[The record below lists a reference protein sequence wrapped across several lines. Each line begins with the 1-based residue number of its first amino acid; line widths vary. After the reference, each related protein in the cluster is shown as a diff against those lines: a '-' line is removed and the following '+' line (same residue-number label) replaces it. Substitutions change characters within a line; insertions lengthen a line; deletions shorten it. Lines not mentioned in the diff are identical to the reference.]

1 VHQPDTERLLI
12 RAAAGDVAARGALL
26 VRHRERLRRMVA
38 VRLDPRLAARVDPS
52 DVVQET
58 LAEADRRLND
68 YLRDQPLP
76 FYPWLRQ
83 LAGERLGAE
92 YRRHV
97 RAARRSVGREVPV
110 VELPEGSVL
119 ALADRLL
126 DRGTGPSEAARR
138 QEQRDRVRR
147 ALAELPAA
155 EREVLAL
162 RYLEELSAREVGAIL
177 GIGEEAAKKRALR
190 ALKRLQELLHTPGGG
205 P

>member
-138 QEQRDRVRR
+138 QEQRERVRR

>member
-12 RAAAGDVAARGALL
+12 RAAAGDVVARGALL
-26 VRHRERLRRMVA
+26 VRHRDRLRRMVA
-38 VRLDPRLAARVDPS
+38 VRLDSRLAARVDPS

-97 RAARRSVGREVPV
+97 RAARRSVGREVPA

-190 ALKRLQELLHTPGGG
+190 ALKRLQELLHTPGGE

>member
-190 ALKRLQELLHTPGGG
+190 ALKRLQEFLHTPGGG